1 MRKAFQK
8 TTLDTRLHLNVN
20 SPFSA
25 LICGVQGSGK
35 SHSALVMLEGCL
47 SVERRICTLPKPL
60 AGLCSH
66 CDRGSVNYS
75 CQSTYLRLPATR
87 AQLGAKLTS
96 SVPVTVLVSPTCLR
110 TMRKIYEPLTGVKVM
125 PFYLSTLN
133 LLLSRML
140 TLMGFDDSVIM
151 PLYLPR
157 AMTIIRPMSADRVNY
172 NGKLLVIIPLNP
184 AQECS
189 YKMRIEMSD
198 SYLTNQ
204 KSVNVFSYFKPGH
217 LVIVDLHDPFTN
229 SSLVIALFE
238 IIVGLFVHEQRME
251 TGMIDSLRRSA
262 QVNSDPCS
270 ARFTDSMTSLISTR
284 GVCSALDVECHR

>member
-1 MRKAFQK
+1 
-8 TTLDTRLHLNVN
+8 
-20 SPFSA
+20 
-25 LICGVQGSGK
+25 
-35 SHSALVMLEGCL
+35 
-47 SVERRICTLPKPL
+47 
-60 AGLCSH
+60 
-66 CDRGSVNYS
+66 
-75 CQSTYLRLPATR
+75 
-87 AQLGAKLTS
+87 
-96 SVPVTVLVSPTCLR
+96 
-110 TMRKIYEPLTGVKVM
+110 
-125 PFYLSTLN
+125 
-133 LLLSRML
+133 
-140 TLMGFDDSVIM
+140 M

-172 NGKLLVIIPLNP
+172 NAFKKKMSKEPLNP

-251 TGMIDSLRRSA
+251 TGKGL
-262 QVNSDPCS
+262 V
-270 ARFTDSMTSLISTR
+270 
-284 GVCSALDVECHR
+284 LDEAHK